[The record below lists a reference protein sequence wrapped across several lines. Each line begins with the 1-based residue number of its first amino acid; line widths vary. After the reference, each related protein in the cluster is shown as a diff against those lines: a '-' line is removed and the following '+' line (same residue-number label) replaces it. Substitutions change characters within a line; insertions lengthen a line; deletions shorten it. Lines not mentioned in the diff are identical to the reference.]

1 MVKLVIDGKA
11 VQAEKDK
18 ILLAVARENGIEIPT
33 LCSHETLENTGACRL
48 CVVEVTKGKR
58 KKIVASCLYAAEE
71 GIVVET
77 KSDRVLKVRRF
88 VMQFLMARC
97 PTSDIIRDMAAKM
110 GIVPEARFKPAEDG
124 MKCIFCRLCIK
135 ACEDVVGVSALGFA
149 YRGVD
154 KTLGTPYGEPSPV
167 CVGCGSCAYICPT
180 RQITMSSTEDTRS
193 ICGKTFKM
201 KACSVCGRYFA
212 PEEQLA
218 FISRKTGVGLDALSV
233 CSSCR

>member
-11 VQAEKDK
+11 VQAEKGK
-18 ILLAVARENGIEIPT
+18 FLLAVARENGIEIPT
-33 LCSHETLENTGACRL
+33 LCSHEILENTGACRL
-48 CVVEVTKGKR
+48 CVVEVTKGTRKR
-58 KKIVASCLYAAEE
+58 IVASCLYGADE

-77 KSDRVLKVRRF
+77 KSERVLKVRRL
-88 VMQFLMARC
+88 VMQLLMARC
-97 PTSDIIRDMAAKM
+97 PASDIIRDMAAKM
-110 GIVPEARFKPAEDG
+110 GIAPETRYKPADDG
-124 MKCIFCRLCIK
+124 KTCIFCRLCIK

-154 KTLGTPYGEPSPV
+154 KTLGTPYREPSPV
-167 CVGCGSCAYICPT
+167 CIGCGSCAQICPT
-180 RQITMSSTEDTRS
+180 GQITMTSTENTRS

-218 FISRKTGVGLDALSV
+218 FISKKSGADLEALSV
-233 CSSCR
+233 CNSCR

>member
-1 MVKLVIDGKA
+1 MVKLVIDGRT

-18 ILLAVARENGIEIPT
+18 ILLTVARENGIEIPT
-33 LCSHETLENTGACRL
+33 LCSHDTLENTGACRL
-48 CVVEVTKGKR
+48 CVVEITKGKR
-58 KKIVASCLYAAEE
+58 KKIVASCLYGAEE

-77 KSDRVLKVRRF
+77 RSDRVLKVRRF
-88 VMQFLMARC
+88 VLQFLMARC
-97 PTSDIIRDMAAKM
+97 PTSNIIHDMATKL
-110 GIVPEARFKPAEDG
+110 GIAPEARFKPAEDG
-124 MKCIFCRLCIK
+124 KKCVFCRLCIK

-154 KTLGTPYGEPSPV
+154 KTLGTPYREPSPV
-167 CVGCGSCAYICPT
+167 CIGCGSCAYVCPT
-180 RQITMSSTEDTRS
+180 KQITMSSTEDTRS

-201 KACSVCGRYFA
+201 KACSVCGHYFA

-218 FISRKTGVGLDALSV
+218 FISRKTGVSLDALSV